1 MNRTI
6 MNMNTL
12 NALDNLSAVI
22 RKEMNKKGFN
32 AVTLAEKAG
41 VDRKMIYPLLHEP
54 YKAPNF
60 GNLIA
65 ILDVLGLKEV
75 TIKWK

>member
-1 MNRTI
+1 MGKKVEMIGRRFGRVI
-6 MNMNTL
+6 V
-12 NALDNLSAVI
+12 LSEDKRDSQGI
-22 RKEMNKKGFN
+22 
-32 AVTLAEKAG
+32 
-41 VDRKMIYPLLHEP
+41 IYEP

>member
-6 MNMNTL
+6 MNINTL
-12 NALDNLSAVI
+12 NALDNLSDVI
-22 RKEMNKKGFN
+22 RKAMKEKGFN
-32 AVTLAEKAG
+32 ATILSEKAG

-65 ILDVLGLKEV
+65 ILNVLGLKEV

>member
-6 MNMNTL
+6 MNINTL
-12 NALDNLSAVI
+12 KALDNLSTVI
-22 RKEMNKKGFN
+22 RNEMKEKGFN

-60 GNLIA
+60 GNLVA
-65 ILDVLGLKEV
+65 ILNVLGLKEV